1 MRNLKECRAEVFR
14 RSEERIKT
22 RKRRSACAFAV
33 CIPLVLSAALFSVT
47 LLPGSSMESA
57 APDGVTGGV
66 SIDGS
71 ESLIC
76 SVAEIRV
83 IGPDVSLVYG
93 KASDVLRIYDRL
105 HSYGTSAPEN
115 FRAPESAAED
125 DAEPKQNADGF
136 VGSILDTATGGYTI
150 TLVMHEG
157 ENTEFYLSGNTLEN
171 VTEKKT
177 QTLSP
182 QQVEELK
189 DMLGI
194 PQ

>member
-1 MRNLKECRAEVFR
+1 MRDLKECRAEVFR
-14 RSEERIKT
+14 RSEERIKE
-22 RKRRSACAFAV
+22 RKRRRACIFAV
-33 CIPLVLSAALFSVT
+33 CIPLVLCVTMFSVT

-66 SIDGS
+66 LVDGS

-76 SVAEIRV
+76 SIAEIRV
-83 IGPDVSLVYG
+83 TGPEVSLVHG
-93 KASDVLRIYDRL
+93 KVSDVLRIYDLL

-136 VGSILDTATGGYTI
+136 VGSVLDTATGGYTI

-157 ENTEFYLSGNTLEN
+157 ENTEFCLSGNTLEN
-171 VTEKKT
+171 VTEKKI

-182 QQVEELK
+182 RQVEELK
-189 DMLGI
+189 GVLGI
-194 PQ
+194 PR